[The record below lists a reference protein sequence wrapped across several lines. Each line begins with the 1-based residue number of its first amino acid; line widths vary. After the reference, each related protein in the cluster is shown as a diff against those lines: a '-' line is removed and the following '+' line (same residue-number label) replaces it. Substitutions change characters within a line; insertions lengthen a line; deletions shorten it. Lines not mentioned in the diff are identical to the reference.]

1 MYAKTQLNNVRDIF
15 ITCTKIGKRY
25 ETIAEESFA
34 FIHSED
40 SSFRLIK
47 WDGRDVEKHNENNL
61 DLLKKLALFGY
72 SEVREKHI
80 YKSVRF
86 KDLIEILVD
95 FSKGC
100 VYLDFKQDRDEH
112 FYVFECGSLLFM
124 ISVR

>member
-1 MYAKTQLNNVRDIF
+1 MYTKIQLNNLKDIF
-15 ITCTKIGKRY
+15 ITCTKTGKRY
-25 ETIAEESFA
+25 ETIAEESFT

-40 SSFRLIK
+40 SAFRLIT
-47 WDGRDVEKHNENNL
+47 WDARDVEEHNENNL

-72 SEVREKHI
+72 SQTRKKHF
-80 YKSVRF
+80 YKDVRF

-100 VYLDFKQDRDEH
+100 VYPDFKRNEDL
-112 FYVFECGSLLFM
+112 YAFECGSLVFM

>member
-1 MYAKTQLNNVRDIF
+1 MYTKIQLNNTRDIF

-25 ETIAEESFA
+25 ETIAEETFT

-40 SSFRLIK
+40 STFRLIK
-47 WDGRDVEKHNENNL
+47 WGAHDVEKHNENSI

-72 SEVREKHI
+72 SAARQNHI

-100 VYLDFKQDRDEH
+100 VYQDFKRNEDL
-112 FYVFECGSLLFM
+112 YAFECGSLLFM

>member
-1 MYAKTQLNNVRDIF
+1 MYTKIQLNNVRDVF
-15 ITCTKIGKRY
+15 ITCTKTGKCY
-25 ETIAEESFA
+25 ETIAEESFT
-34 FIHSED
+34 FINSED

-47 WDGRDVEKHNENNL
+47 WDDRDVEKHNENSL

-72 SEVREKHI
+72 SEVRKEHV
-80 YKSVRF
+80 YKNVRF

-100 VYLDFKQDRDEH
+100 VYQDFKLKEDL
-112 FYVFECGSLLFM
+112 YAFECGSLLFM

>member
-1 MYAKTQLNNVRDIF
+1 MYTKIQLNNVRDIF
-15 ITCTKIGKRY
+15 ITCTKTGRRY
-25 ETIAEESFA
+25 ETIAQESFT

-40 SSFRLIK
+40 SPFRLIT
-47 WDGRDVEKHNENNL
+47 WDARDVEEHNENSI

-72 SEVREKHI
+72 SQTRKKPF

-100 VYLDFKQDRDEH
+100 VYQDFKRSEDLYA
-112 FYVFECGSLLFM
+112 FVCGSLVFM

>member
-1 MYAKTQLNNVRDIF
+1 MYTKTQINNVRDVF
-15 ITCTKIGKRY
+15 ITCTKTGKRY
-25 ETIAEESFA
+25 ETIAQESFT

-47 WDGRDVEKHNENNL
+47 WDARDVEKQNENSL
-61 DLLKKLALFGY
+61 DLLKKLVLFGY
-72 SEVREKHI
+72 SQTRKKHF
-80 YKSVRF
+80 YESVRF

-100 VYLDFKQDRDEH
+100 VYPDFKLSEDL
-112 FYVFECGSLLFM
+112 YIFECGSLLFM

>member
-1 MYAKTQLNNVRDIF
+1 MYTKTQINNVSDIF
-15 ITCTKIGKRY
+15 ITCTKTGKRY
-25 ETIAEESFA
+25 ETIAQEAFT

-40 SSFRLIK
+40 STFRLIK
-47 WDGRDVEKHNENNL
+47 WDDRDVEKHNKNSL
-61 DLLKKLALFGY
+61 YLLKKLVLFGY
-72 SEVREKHI
+72 SAAREKHV

-100 VYLDFKQDRDEH
+100 VYPDFKRDEDL
-112 FYVFECGSLLFM
+112 YAFECGSLLFM